1 MHLFPFIGIPG
12 RALALMVIGVA
23 LACSAQAQAI
33 ALDSID
39 GRMDIGSRV
48 AYAQGVDPEATLAD
62 IMAPDSAVVFRQA
75 GDHTFYGA
83 RKGSDVWLRT
93 ELVNAGDTEAH
104 TNLVVRFP
112 YLQSMDAFLVSA
124 DGRVSRGRAGGGVAI
139 SGMGVPAPFP
149 AFAVNLPPHE
159 TNTLYLRIHSDTVV
173 ILPLWLHTNAD
184 FERWSHGS
192 IAIYMLLI
200 GVMCSFTFYAF
211 SLARHSRETAYRL
224 YFCFCAA
231 SALYVLFSSGVAKT
245 LFWSETDF
253 STLPLVYAVQG
264 ALTASGALFIAAF
277 LDIRTRWPALS
288 GIIRLVAALSLV
300 CSFNAFL
307 PSNVA
312 RLAYIASSG
321 VGPLVILVGVWALYR
336 RKVQGARAILLAW
349 SPSILATV
357 WIYLRIFDVTPYSEL
372 NHYIVPLG
380 LSLTLMQFHWAV
392 GRRVREAE
400 TGAMTDPLTG
410 LPNRRHLDT
419 TLQQLGRPLAAPCTG
434 VMALDLDGFKGINDT
449 YGHAAGDLVLEIVAE
464 RLKQI
469 SHGFARPYRT
479 GGDEFIILYTKPGS
493 RTEIREFAERCIEHV
508 SQPIRVLS
516 SEMRV
521 GVSIGIAFIDTPID
535 IQGIV
540 PRADEALYMAKRSG
554 KGTVRLYDQ
563 RPQEA
568 VVIREAP
575 ATNIVALANRA

>member
-1 MHLFPFIGIPG
+1 MHLFPFMGIAR
-12 RALALMVIGVA
+12 RAFALVIIGVA
-23 LACSAQAQAI
+23 LACYAHAQAI
-33 ALDSID
+33 SLDTID
-39 GRMDIGSRV
+39 GRMNIGSHV
-48 AYAQGVDPEATLAD
+48 SYAQGVDPDATLAD
-62 IMAPDSAVVFRQA
+62 IMGPGSTVKFGQA
-75 GDHTFYGA
+75 GDHTFHGA
-83 RKGSDVWLRT
+83 HKAGDVWLRT
-93 ELVNAGDTEAH
+93 DLVNASDAEAH
-104 TNLVVRFP
+104 NNLVVRFP
-112 YLQSMDAFLVSA
+112 YVQSIEAFLVSP
-124 DGRVSRGRAGGGVAI
+124 DGQVSRGHAGGKGAI

-149 AFAVNLPPHE
+149 AFAVNVPPHE
-159 TNTLYLRIHSDTVV
+159 TNTLYLRVHSDTVL

-184 FERWSHGS
+184 FELWSHGS

-200 GVMCSFTFYAF
+200 GIMCSFTFYAF
-211 SLARHSRETAYRL
+211 SLARHSREPAYGL

-245 LFWSETDF
+245 LFWSEADF
-253 STLPLVYAVQG
+253 STLPLVYVLQG
-264 ALTASGALFIAAF
+264 VLTASGALFIATF

-288 GIIRLVAALSLV
+288 NIIRIVAVLSLF

-307 PSNVA
+307 PANIA
-312 RLAYIASSG
+312 RLAYVASSG
-321 VGPLVILVGVWALYR
+321 VGPIVILVGVWALYR

-357 WIYLRIFDVTPYSEL
+357 WIYLRIFDLTPYSEI

-400 TGAMTDPLTG
+400 TDAITDPLTG

-419 TLQQLGRPLAAPCTG
+419 TLQQFGRPLAAPCTA
-434 VMALDLDGFKGINDT
+434 VMALDLDGFKSINDAH
-449 YGHAAGDLVLEIVAE
+449 GHAAGDLVLEIVAE

-493 RTEIREFAERCIEHV
+493 RTEIREFADSCIEHV
-508 SQPIRVLS
+508 SKPFKILS
-516 SEMRV
+516 CEMRV
-521 GVSIGIAFIDTPID
+521 GVSIGIAFIDTPTD
-535 IQGIV
+535 IQGII

-563 RPQEA
+563 RPQEVA
-568 VVIREAP
+568 VAREAP
-575 ATNIVALANRA
+575 AMNIVALANRA